1 MKDYFTECR
10 HAFDTDQNK
19 SIELMKT
26 VKDMIRLEK
35 NVCLARNFQKL
46 DLRKDKT
53 MDQMNVDVW
62 LIDFFAKPNMKISDP
77 EQSFMMQLGTI
88 LTMTKEWK
96 NTQLRV
102 FVRIMDEE
110 SRSKIVKELEG
121 ILKKLR
127 FPASVHTINFT
138 RTFSIVQVSLKKGRK
153 FRQKMKKH
161 SILGKWSRD

>member
-1 MKDYFTECR
+1 MFFSNFHSEELKDYFTECR
-10 HAFDTDQNK
+10 HAFDTNQNK

-138 RTFSIVQVSLKKGRK
+138 RTFSIVQVSLKKVSEK
-153 FRQKMKKH
+153 FKT
-161 SILGKWSRD
+161 IN